1 MSHRLPPPTVI
12 TATATTT
19 VTAVI
24 IIVSIVKAPLP
35 PPMVH
40 AHPGATGP
48 MFLVG
53 RAHGAGGQV
62 LGEVERES
70 SRGHVLVVG
79 DRDGNLPPLLLVGRG
94 RVLAG
99 QGAGRD
105 EIVAAAALL
114 GLGTLQG
121 AVVLVDGGTGWRR
134 WWWMRWMG

>member
-1 MSHRLPPPTVI
+1 M
-12 TATATTT
+12 
-19 VTAVI
+19 
-24 IIVSIVKAPLP
+24 
-35 PPMVH
+35 
-40 AHPGATGP
+40 
-48 MFLVG
+48 
-53 RAHGAGGQV
+53 

-70 SRGHVLVVG
+70 SRGHVLVVR

-121 AVVLVDGGTGWRR
+121 AVVLVDGGAGWRR